1 MSWGDT
7 LAGAYNAATDTAK
20 QAAGTMMSSVAN
32 AAAAVRDKAV
42 AAAQASAAGARTA
55 ADAVVSA
62 AVATRDAAAEAA
74 RMGGNVVGF
83 GARAVVDG
91 AGKTVRLATDLA
103 ADTVTAPF
111 KAARNL
117 FAPVASP
124 AKTAVE
130 PCPKSWPGKKAR
142 LEKRQ
147 QMIRDGKRSH
157 DPDVRASADRF
168 AQNNEAVELARLSA
182 DSYVQSPLK
191 SPPPDPPVGWSVASK
206 SDLRAMG
213 LDPDLMDEAR
223 AVLYQTPKDWPG
235 GQKTVLAF
243 RGTDDLEDGIV
254 DHDQAM
260 ALETKQYKAA
270 MLLGT
275 EVSERLGSDVLVT
288 GHSLGGGK
296 AQAAGATGGLGGMM
310 FNAAGLNPDTVN
322 GKLPDPSQFTQ
333 YRTTGDPLTGAQNSP
348 AIQAAIVGIVGPA
361 SSAFGGGMK
370 VGDALVKIFGGSGL
384 SPEAADYADKA
395 FKVLPRSLRNIAQS
409 GNAMPPAIG
418 AIHEVQTLND
428 AGEVVSP
435 ANLLGQHS
443 MGSVVNGIEQEKS
456 EDMAALEGAD

>member
-1 MSWGDT
+1 MSWGDA
-7 LAGAYNAATDTAK
+7 LAGAYHAATDTAK
-20 QAAGTMMSSVAN
+20 QAAGTMMSSAAN
-32 AAAAVRDKAV
+32 AAAAVRD
-42 AAAQASAAGARTA
+42 
-55 ADAVVSA
+55 A
-62 AVATRDAAAEAA
+62 AVEATRVA
-74 RMGGNVVGF
+74 GNVVGF
-83 GARAVVDG
+83 GARAAVDA
-91 AGKTVRLATDLA
+91 AGKTVRLATDVA
-103 ADTVTAPF
+103 VDTVTAPF

-117 FAPVASP
+117 FAPVATP
-124 AKTAVE
+124 VKTAVE

-157 DPDVRASADRF
+157 DPGVRASAERF
-168 AQNNEAVELARLSA
+168 AQNNEAVELAQLSA
-182 DSYVQSPLK
+182 DSYLQSPRK
-191 SPPPDPPVGWSVASK
+191 SPPVDPPVGWSVV
-206 SDLRAMG
+206 SDPDLLAMG
-213 LDPDLMDEAR
+213 LKPEVMNEAR

-275 EVSERLGSDVLVT
+275 EVSERLGSGVLVT

-310 FNAAGLNPDTVN
+310 FNAAGLNPETVN
-322 GKLPDPSQFTQ
+322 GKMPDPSQFSQ

-348 AIQAAIVGIVGPA
+348 AIQAALVGIVGPA

-370 VGDALVKIFGGSGL
+370 AGDALVKLFGGSGL
-384 SPEAADYADKA
+384 SPEAAGYADKA

-409 GNAMPPAIG
+409 GNAMPPAVG
-418 AIHEVQTLND
+418 AIHQVQALND

-443 MGSVVNGIEQEKS
+443 MVSVVNGIEQQKS
-456 EDMAALEGAD
+456 EDMSALEGAD